1 MYNTSTDNSI
11 YKSKGVTLAR
21 SGFDKSMLP
30 VFTSKINEGAVKL
43 TGVLSS
49 IQQDSANDY
58 SNIHR
63 AANYS
68 YIENASGQDSTWSW
82 TALDIHIP
90 KEIAQVVDVAR
101 SLLGTITSVL
111 NLVKETLQ
119 AVSLLTSFVTDALKA
134 VIDSLVE
141 TITQLL
147 SWFTVDAKIHIL
159 PVPPIVPKVPRP
171 AKSAVVDLAKSV
183 VDSANE
189 SIKLTVSGSNSSIVN
204 TESSVAG
211 NKGFYNKVV
220 SKLNDKTDYNRPLFS
235 ESDYV
240 AGVSIILGYPL
251 ERLLGMYYKILSVLD
266 TRSRVQVEG
275 LPKPRRLISCSYSPN
290 SKIVSLEFAKLKDT
304 KRIILVNSKYSN
316 VEYTDYILMYSKT
329 AKFNDSPELK
339 RRFYETLYSDGALK
353 AIQVLRTNN
362 ITYADHG
369 IDLVSVA
376 GSSFVSSEFS
386 GVYNVN
392 YSNIANPDVLDVMLV
407 SDIRYTDST
416 TNSAA
421 RITVTSNVI
430 TMTVYSSGKL
440 IVSSGSGKYPN
451 WVQIGSVFDL
461 IPALGLLRD
470 SLIAIKSLVLGFISS
485 SVNILKS
492 IIEELVDYIS
502 YITEVLARID
512 VVLQVLRD
520 LANLGVGASMLM
532 FQGLGGNNLL
542 SAILKDGLITQPG
555 RSSNIGDSVYTSPV
569 DLSTSG
575 DIILDWKRSTKK
587 LYSSINRSISNFP
600 ESISFDST
608 ASYGYGNVPPRFDD
622 LQSVAG
628 VVIVGGS
635 ENVDNTMQFFKILK
649 MLLAVEDDKEFV
661 PEAEDISQAIPIG
674 SSQPAALDL
683 GYIDSSSSLPGGYDI
698 SMKPAENSGQVLED
712 YCSK

>member
-1 MYNTSTDNSI
+1 MYNTSTDNSL

-30 VFTSKINEGAVKL
+30 VFTTKLNEGAVKL
-43 TGVLSS
+43 TGVLAS

-68 YIENASGQDSTWSW
+68 YIENAQGENSTWSW

-111 NLVKETLQ
+111 NLIKETLQ
-119 AVSLLTSFVTDALKA
+119 AISLLASFVTDVLKA

-159 PVPPIVPKVPRP
+159 PVPPIVPKVARP
-171 AKSAVVDLAKSV
+171 AKSAIVDLAKSV

-189 SIKLTVSGSNSSIVN
+189 AIKLTVSGASSSIVN

-211 NKGFYNKVV
+211 NKGFYEKVT
-220 SKLNDKTDYNRPLFS
+220 SKLNDKTDYNRPIFS
-235 ESDYV
+235 DSDYI

-251 ERLLGMYYKILSVLD
+251 ERLLGMYYKILSVLE
-266 TRSRVQVEG
+266 TKSRVQVEG
-275 LPKPRRLISCSYSPN
+275 LPKSRRVVSCSYSPN
-290 SKIVSLEFAKLKDT
+290 SKIISIEFAKLKDT
-304 KRIILVNSKYSN
+304 RRVILVNSKYTD
-316 VEYTDYILMYSKT
+316 VVYTDYILIYSKT

-339 RRFYETLYSDGALK
+339 RKFYESLYTDGALP
-353 AIQVLRTNN
+353 AIQILRSNN
-362 ITYADHG
+362 ITYKDHG
-369 IDLVSVA
+369 VDLIPVQ
-376 GSSFVSSEFS
+376 GSSFISSEYS
-386 GVYNVN
+386 GVYNIN
-392 YSNIANPDVLDVMLV
+392 YGNIRNPDVLEVTMV
-407 SDIRYTDST
+407 SDVAYTDTST
-416 TNSAA
+416 KSTA

-430 TMTVYSSGKL
+430 TMTVYSSGTL
-440 IVSSGSGKYPN
+440 IVSSGSGRYPN
-451 WVQIGSVFDL
+451 WVQVGSVFDL

-485 SVNILKS
+485 SVNILKA

-512 VVLQVLRD
+512 VVLQILRD

-555 RSSNIGDSVYTSPV
+555 KSASLGESVYTSPV

-575 DIILDWKRSTKK
+575 DLILDWKNSTKK
-587 LYSSINRSISNFP
+587 LYSSINRSLSNFP
-600 ESISFDST
+600 ESISFDSL

-635 ENVDNTMQFFKILK
+635 ENVDNAMQFMKILK
-649 MLLAVEDDKEFV
+649 MLLAVEDNKESST
-661 PEAEDISQAIPIG
+661 EAQEIAEAIPTG
-674 SSQPAALDL
+674 SSEASVLDL
-683 GYIDSSSSLPGGYDI
+683 GYLESNTDIPGGYSSDM
-698 SMKPAENSGQVLED
+698 SPAATSSDVYED
-712 YCSK
+712 YCNK